1 MANFLKQGAF
11 FLLLAL
17 VVFFIF
23 LFSSR
28 DPSMVKMLAFP
39 IAIFL
44 FLAIL
49 TSWLVSIGVKHILQK
64 TQRGKNS
71 EYTIN
76 ETETQLLYKLIST
89 RMGRPW
95 MIEELAVVLKK
106 SEEDI
111 QDLIDFGKRTRML
124 KTEWQLHPMT
134 DEEYLSIQFS
144 KQGLRQFKIEKSKD
158 QQNSFPYKLLE
169 PVARST
175 YPSQLSHKQ
184 TETQDY
190 SPPTQILQE
199 TVSIPRRGLK
209 SRRPPIMLSKEQ
221 KSND

>member
-1 MANFLKQGAF
+1 MANFLKQGTI

-28 DPSMVKMLAFP
+28 DPSMVKVLAFP

-44 FLAIL
+44 FLSIL
-49 TSWLVSIGVKHILQK
+49 TSWIVSVGVKHIVKK
-64 TQRGKNS
+64 TQQGKNS
-71 EYTIN
+71 EFTIT
-76 ETETQLLYKLIST
+76 ELETQLLYKLIST

-95 MIEELAVVLKK
+95 MIEELAIVLKK
-106 SEEDI
+106 SEEDV
-111 QDLIDFGKRTRML
+111 QDLVDFGKRTRIL
-124 KTEWQLHPMT
+124 KTGWRLHPIT
-134 DEEYLSIQFS
+134 EEEYLSVQFS
-144 KQGLRQFKIEKSKD
+144 KQGLRQFKLEENKD
-158 QQNSFPYKLLE
+158 HQSSFSYEPLE

-184 TETQDY
+184 TITQDY
-190 SPPTQILQE
+190 NTPILQE
-199 TVSIPRRGLK
+199 KVSVSRRGLK
-209 SRRPPIMLSKEQ
+209 SRRSSIILSKEQ